1 MGLSP
6 TPVATFPQAPLRS
19 RTARFP
25 RSGSDLGL
33 SLRRLPTRSET
44 LRLTP
49 NTPRNQ
55 LVCDETRSPLRIG
68 NSWLKVQDR
77 SGTAK
82 CPEFLR
88 PPPVLPA
95 TGRCPHL
102 LDGRYPTVL
111 ATTHSC
117 ASPVPSHR
125 LGLYALCGRS
135 LQLTVSPC
143 WEQHLPDVIS
153 ANPSSDAWTPT
164 PVVPTVHMLVSSR
177 RASAFPE
184 LKAGRHSTTF
194 RTATSVR
201 GSLRGCSHSLMFRPP
216 SLLALQIAPTAE
228 VLTPSGQPGLFH
240 SSNTRLVTSSCVE
253 YANRSNRATNGAR
266 TCTSQNS
273 QPCRLLL

>member
-1 MGLSP
+1 M
-6 TPVATFPQAPLRS
+6 
-19 RTARFP
+19 
-25 RSGSDLGL
+25 
-33 SLRRLPTRSET
+33 
-44 LRLTP
+44 
-49 NTPRNQ
+49 
-55 LVCDETRSPLRIG
+55 
-68 NSWLKVQDR
+68 
-77 SGTAK
+77 
-82 CPEFLR
+82 
-88 PPPVLPA
+88 
-95 TGRCPHL
+95 
-102 LDGRYPTVL
+102 
-111 ATTHSC
+111 
-117 ASPVPSHR
+117 
-125 LGLYALCGRS
+125 CGRS

-273 QPCRLLL
+273 QPCRLLLYPRPNGERGRRGGASNRRSRAPRWVAVKRAHANHLPIGSVATRQFKCVRARAGFYPAQPYKATPAGNPPLASDWEADLLYSVVSPPS